1 MARREP
7 FPHDD
12 LVEEMART
20 FRDVQRTLAAQIQSA
35 IAQGRLEFAAE
46 RRMQYAA
53 VLATLDRLGAQT
65 DQQAAK
71 VVSDAFKEGAGK
83 TGAQI
88 SQQAG
93 FAVSVPYS
101 FTGVQ
106 QDAIEA
112 LQREV
117 VDSLGISRRVVGR
130 SVDDLYAK
138 AGRRA
143 TVRALLG
150 ADGSPQIAARR
161 LKADL
166 LREPYV
172 KRLIEKGGTGFVDR
186 AGKKWSLQSYSE
198 MVVRTTTRKAVVE
211 GQIAKMAS
219 LGVNLARISSHA
231 SSCPICVPFQGRLV
245 SLDGAISDYNGEA
258 VADLSSVGAPPYHP
272 NCRHTLQP
280 VVADIEALRREM
292 QGSPPSQPV
301 TISKPNLPKPT
312 PATTSVARAADRPGQ
327 VPNFPKGAKGRVE
340 AEQWAND
347 QLLTPEADRS
357 PHWAK
362 KYAAEDLKSGKAPS
376 PTIFASAPTDAIQSF
391 LQGLTDIL
399 TPHNLRIDSLLV
411 RRLPGR
417 TPARFTQEGGGF
429 GEGIVGPGSLRIAPG
444 TLKDAAK
451 TRKLAQEARDLF
463 EIRRAKNIE
472 NLRLWEAHWKRQME
486 IEPENSKAYRHARAE
501 LGKIPKKIRAEEI
514 APRTSVWHTADD
526 PLRSLARHE
535 AGHAL
540 MMQTERM
547 QQYWSDLVRYIDVE
561 DQWRVSIYAA
571 SSTEELWAE
580 VVAAVAEGYKVP
592 KSLLDAYEQTMRRFG
607 YAV

>member
-1 MARREP
+1 MAKREP

-65 DQQAAK
+65 DQQARK

-93 FAVSVPYS
+93 FAVSVPFS

-117 VDSLGISRRVVGR
+117 VDSLGISRRTVGR
-130 SVDDLYAK
+130 SVEDLYAK

-172 KRLIEKGGTGFVDR
+172 KRLIEKGGTGFKDR
-186 AGKKWSLQSYSE
+186 IGKKWSLQTYSE
-198 MVVRTTTRKAVVE
+198 MVVRTTTRTAVVE

-219 LGVNLARISSHA
+219 LGVNLARVSTHA
-231 SSCPICVPFQGRLV
+231 SSCAICVPKQGRLV
-245 SLDGAISDYNGEA
+245 SLDGSMSNYLGES
-258 VADLSSVGAPPYHP
+258 VTDLSSVGAPPYHP

-280 VVADIEALRREM
+280 VVADIEALRQQM
-292 QGSPPSQPV
+292 GV
-301 TISKPNLPKPT
+301 T
-312 PATTSVARAADRPGQ
+312 VA
-327 VPNFPKGAKGRVE
+327 
-340 AEQWAND
+340 
-347 QLLTPEADRS
+347 
-357 PHWAK
+357 
-362 KYAAEDLKSGKAPS
+362 
-376 PTIFASAPTDAIQSF
+376 
-391 LQGLTDIL
+391 
-399 TPHNLRIDSLLV
+399 
-411 RRLPGR
+411 
-417 TPARFTQEGGGF
+417 
-429 GEGIVGPGSLRIAPG
+429 
-444 TLKDAAK
+444 
-451 TRKLAQEARDLF
+451 
-463 EIRRAKNIE
+463 
-472 NLRLWEAHWKRQME
+472 
-486 IEPENSKAYRHARAE
+486 
-501 LGKIPKKIRAEEI
+501 
-514 APRTSVWHTADD
+514 
-526 PLRSLARHE
+526 
-535 AGHAL
+535 
-540 MMQTERM
+540 
-547 QQYWSDLVRYIDVE
+547 
-561 DQWRVSIYAA
+561 
-571 SSTEELWAE
+571 
-580 VVAAVAEGYKVP
+580 
-592 KSLLDAYEQTMRRFG
+592 
-607 YAV
+607 

>member
-1 MARREP
+1 MAKREP

-65 DQQAAK
+65 DQQARK

-93 FAVSVPYS
+93 FAVSVPFS

-172 KRLIEKGGTGFVDR
+172 KRLIENGGTGFVDR
-186 AGKKWSLQSYSE
+186 AGKKWSLQTYSE

-219 LGVNLARISSHA
+219 LGVNLARVSTHA
-231 SSCPICVPFQGRLV
+231 SACPLCVPKQGRLV
-245 SLDGAISDYNGEA
+245 SLDGSTSDYNGEA

-280 VVADIEALRREM
+280 VVADIEALRQKM

-301 TISKPNLPKPT
+301 TISKPKLPKPT
-312 PATTSVARAADRPGQ
+312 PATTSVAKAADKPGEVPRFKSNAEAETWMNQNHASSVDFATADIEAVQDFCDGIHDVLAGTGNDRVLNAIRVTKTKVPTNLAEYEFDEMRYNASGFGGRGEIRIKPSEMRRPTVVSKKNDAQ
-327 VPNFPKGAKGRVE
+327 HASNFLLRQKATIEKLTGTTDPIKLDRLQEVE
-340 AEQWAND
+340 AMKRWSVS
-347 QLLTPEADRS
+347 TRS
-357 PHWAK
+357 PH
-362 KYAAEDLKSGKAPS
+362 
-376 PTIFASAPTDAIQSF
+376 
-391 LQGLTDIL
+391 
-399 TPHNLRIDSLLV
+399 
-411 RRLPGR
+411 
-417 TPARFTQEGGGF
+417 PARANG
-429 GEGIVGPGSLRIAPG
+429 
-444 TLKDAAK
+444 
-451 TRKLAQEARDLF
+451 
-463 EIRRAKNIE
+463 
-472 NLRLWEAHWKRQME
+472 
-486 IEPENSKAYRHARAE
+486 
-501 LGKIPKKIRAEEI
+501 
-514 APRTSVWHTADD
+514 
-526 PLRSLARHE
+526 RHE
-535 AGHAL
+535 AAHAL
-540 MMQTERM
+540 MYQTRGLERA
-547 QQYWSDLVRYIDVE
+547 WLKALE
-561 DQWRVSIYAA
+561 DIGPHDAAMISEYATA
-571 SSTEELWAE
+571 NYSELWAE
-580 VVAAVAEGYKVP
+580 VVSAVHEGIEVP
-592 KSLLDAYEQTMRRFG
+592 KALRKAYESVMKEFG
-607 YAV
+607 YAI

>member
-35 IAQGRLEFAAE
+35 ISQGRLEFAAE

-65 DQQAAK
+65 DQQARK

-93 FAVSVPYS
+93 FAVSVPFS

-117 VDSLGISRRVVGR
+117 VDSLGISRRMVGR
-130 SVDDLYAK
+130 SVEDLYAK

-166 LREPYV
+166 VREPYV
-172 KRLIEKGGTGFVDR
+172 KRLIEKGGTGFTDR

-219 LGVNLARISSHA
+219 LGVNLARVSTHA
-231 SSCPICVPFQGRLV
+231 SACPICVPKQGRLV
-245 SLDGAISDYNGEA
+245 SLDGSTSDYNGEA

-280 VVADIEALRREM
+280 VVADIEALRQKM

-301 TISKPNLPKPT
+301 TITNPTLPKPT
-312 PATTSVARAADRPGQ
+312 PAKAKVAKAASKPGSVPKFAKGPKGKREAEDWLNENLLIPADERLPLFDRWAQQSRGRGSDGQPKPPPETVWANASVEAVQSVVEGIQDVLGGTGIRLNSARVLRPQGRARATYSQFAGDKPGEIRFK
-327 VPNFPKGAKGRVE
+327 PGIMKGLKASAKDAEQNRDFYRQRSERDIARVE
-340 AEQWAND
+340 E
-347 QLLTPEADRS
+347 
-357 PHWAK
+357 
-362 KYAAEDLKSGKAPS
+362 
-376 PTIFASAPTDAIQSF
+376 
-391 LQGLTDIL
+391 
-399 TPHNLRIDSLLV
+399 RI
-411 RRLPGR
+411 
-417 TPARFTQEGGGF
+417 
-429 GEGIVGPGSLRIAPG
+429 
-444 TLKDAAK
+444 
-451 TRKLAQEARDLF
+451 
-463 EIRRAKNIE
+463 
-472 NLRLWEAHWKRQME
+472 RLWR
-486 IEPENSKAYRHARAE
+486 E
-501 LGKIPKKIRAEEI
+501 LGG
-514 APRTSVWHTADD
+514 ADD
-526 PLRSLARHE
+526 GIKTDLTILEQLKATKRWSISSESSNPVRATARHE

-540 MMQTERM
+540 MEQTPGFKTFWKAEIENIPT
-547 QQYWSDLVRYIDVE
+547 IDRL
-561 DQWRVSIYAA
+561 RVSEYAA
-571 SSTEELWAE
+571 SIPEELWAE
-580 VVAAVAEGYKVP
+580 TVAAIQEGVAIP
-592 KSLLDAYEQTMRRFG
+592 KSVRTAYETVMRRFG
-607 YAV
+607 YGK

>member
-1 MARREP
+1 MATREP
-7 FPHDD
+7 FPHDK
-12 LVEEMART
+12 LVEELART

-35 IAQGRLEFAAE
+35 ISQGRLEYAAE

-65 DQQAAK
+65 DPLAAK
-71 VVSDAFKEGAGK
+71 AVADAYKEGAGK
-83 TGAQI
+83 AGAQI

-117 VDSLGISRRVVGR
+117 VDRLGISRRMVGR

-172 KRLIEKGGTGFVDR
+172 KRLIENGGTGFVDR

-219 LGVNLARISSHA
+219 LGVNLARVSTHA
-231 SSCPICVPFQGRLV
+231 SACPICVPKQGRLV
-245 SLDGAISDYNGEA
+245 SLDGSTSDYNGEA

-301 TISKPNLPKPT
+301 TISKPKLPKPT
-312 PATTSVARAADRPGQ
+312 PATTSVARAADKPAAVPEFKSKAEAVRWTEENVADAASFGASDIEAIRSAVGGIVDVMGTNTKTLHLTRISAGRIKDEITHAVYRYPRRQVRDAAGKRELVPTGAPGEIRFKIEEMLSLDRQ
-327 VPNFPKGAKGRVE
+327 RKFYERNYADYLSRRTSRL
-340 AEQWAND
+340 EQW
-347 QLLTPEADRS
+347 R
-357 PHWAK
+357 
-362 KYAAEDLKSGKAPS
+362 
-376 PTIFASAPTDAIQSF
+376 
-391 LQGLTDIL
+391 
-399 TPHNLRIDSLLV
+399 
-411 RRLPGR
+411 
-417 TPARFTQEGGGF
+417 
-429 GEGIVGPGSLRIAPG
+429 
-444 TLKDAAK
+444 
-451 TRKLAQEARDLF
+451 
-463 EIRRAKNIE
+463 
-472 NLRLWEAHWKRQME
+472 
-486 IEPENSKAYRHARAE
+486 E
-501 LGKIPKKIRAEEI
+501 LGQKPESRAAWPEREISQIEAATRWAVTQTSKDPIRAN
-514 APRTSVWHTADD
+514 
-526 PLRSLARHE
+526 ARHE
-535 AGHAL
+535 AAHGL
-540 MMQTERM
+540 MYQTQGLKAFWEE
-547 QQYWSDLVRYIDVE
+547 QVADIPYIDHF
-561 DQWRVSIYAA
+561 RVSHYAA
-571 SSTEELWAE
+571 VTTDELWAE
-580 VVAAVAEGYKVP
+580 VTSAVLEGDTIPPKLLKAYK
-592 KSLLDAYEQTMRRFG
+592 ATMKRFG
-607 YAV
+607 YATV

>member
-12 LVEEMART
+12 LVDEMART

-35 IAQGRLEFAAE
+35 ISQGRLEFAAE

-65 DQQAAK
+65 DSQARK

-117 VDSLGISRRVVGR
+117 VDSLGISRRMVGR
-130 SVDDLYAK
+130 SVEDLYAK

-150 ADGSPQIAARR
+150 ADGSPQIAARK

-166 LREPYV
+166 LSEPYV
-172 KRLIEKGGTGFVDR
+172 KRLIQQGGTGFIDR

-219 LGVNLARISSHA
+219 LGVNLARVSTHA
-231 SSCPICVPFQGRLV
+231 SACPICVPKQGRLV
-245 SLDGAISDYNGEA
+245 SLDGSTSDYNGEA

-280 VVADIEALRREM
+280 VVADIEALRQKM

-301 TISKPNLPKPT
+301 TITKPKLPKPT
-312 PATTSVARAADRPGQ
+312 PAKATVAKAADKPGE
-327 VPNFPKGAKGRVE
+327 VPRFAKGAKGKVDAERWLDDNLLLEQAERDARFADKYKYELRRDRKERPANIFDSSPTE
-340 AEQWAND
+340 AMQSVVDGIEDVLGGTGIRLDSVLVQAPN
-347 QLLTPEADRS
+347 RS
-357 PHWAK
+357 RGLAK
-362 KYAAEDLKSGKAPS
+362 YSHFDDVPGEIRFRPTMMRGAKAAERQAEKAR
-376 PTIFASAPTDAIQSF
+376 AYF
-391 LQGLTDIL
+391 LEEK
-399 TPHNLRIDSLLV
+399 
-411 RRLPGR
+411 
-417 TPARFTQEGGGF
+417 A
-429 GEGIVGPGSLRIAPG
+429 
-444 TLKDAAK
+444 
-451 TRKLAQEARDLF
+451 RKLAKLDLQLERWRDLSPVEF
-463 EIRRAKNIE
+463 AKTE
-472 NLRLWEAHWKRQME
+472 
-486 IEPENSKAYRHARAE
+486 
-501 LGKIPKKIRAEEI
+501 GKIRALNVTKSFTVQE
-514 APRTSVWHTADD
+514 RTSNPVRCIAQHESAHGLMWQTPGFEAAWEK
-526 PLRSLARHE
+526 LA
-535 AGHAL
+535 
-540 MMQTERM
+540 
-547 QQYWSDLVRYIDVE
+547 YSIDTL
-561 DQWRVSIYAA
+561 DWWRVSEYAA
-571 SSTEELWAE
+571 SKPTELWAE
-580 VVAAVAEGYKVP
+580 TVAAIESGVP
-592 KSLLDAYEQTMRRFG
+592 VPSSIRGIYETVMKRFG
-607 YAV
+607 YAHK

>member
-1 MARREP
+1 MAKREP

-65 DQQAAK
+65 DSQARK

-83 TGAQI
+83 AGAQI

-93 FAVSVPYS
+93 FAVSVPLS

-117 VDSLGISRRVVGR
+117 VDSLGISRRTVGR
-130 SVDDLYAK
+130 SVEDLYAK

-172 KRLIEKGGTGFVDR
+172 KRLIEKGGTGFTDR

-219 LGVNLARISSHA
+219 LGVNLARVSTHA
-231 SSCPICVPFQGRLV
+231 SACPICVPKQGRLV
-245 SLDGAISDYNGEA
+245 SLDGSTSDYNGEA

-280 VVADIEALRREM
+280 VVADIEALRQEM
-292 QGSPPSQPV
+292 GV
-301 TISKPNLPKPT
+301 T
-312 PATTSVARAADRPGQ
+312 VA
-327 VPNFPKGAKGRVE
+327 
-340 AEQWAND
+340 
-347 QLLTPEADRS
+347 
-357 PHWAK
+357 
-362 KYAAEDLKSGKAPS
+362 
-376 PTIFASAPTDAIQSF
+376 
-391 LQGLTDIL
+391 
-399 TPHNLRIDSLLV
+399 
-411 RRLPGR
+411 
-417 TPARFTQEGGGF
+417 
-429 GEGIVGPGSLRIAPG
+429 
-444 TLKDAAK
+444 
-451 TRKLAQEARDLF
+451 
-463 EIRRAKNIE
+463 
-472 NLRLWEAHWKRQME
+472 
-486 IEPENSKAYRHARAE
+486 
-501 LGKIPKKIRAEEI
+501 
-514 APRTSVWHTADD
+514 
-526 PLRSLARHE
+526 
-535 AGHAL
+535 
-540 MMQTERM
+540 
-547 QQYWSDLVRYIDVE
+547 
-561 DQWRVSIYAA
+561 
-571 SSTEELWAE
+571 
-580 VVAAVAEGYKVP
+580 
-592 KSLLDAYEQTMRRFG
+592 
-607 YAV
+607 